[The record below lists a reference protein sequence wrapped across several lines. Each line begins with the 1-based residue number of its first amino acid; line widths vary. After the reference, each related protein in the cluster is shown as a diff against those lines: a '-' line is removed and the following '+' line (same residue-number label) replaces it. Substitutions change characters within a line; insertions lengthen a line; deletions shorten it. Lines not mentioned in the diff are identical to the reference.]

1 MNRPD
6 LTQDESLATWRTITS
21 LLNTSLVFMP
31 PKPFWLLAKGTLCQA
46 LMDSSCT
53 QVCQAVVNGQ
63 AMPASLSL
71 SASSST
77 SSQVLGGLFGSR
89 PAFLNISLL

>member
-6 LTQDESLATWRTITS
+6 LTQEESLAIWRTSTPS
-21 LLNTSLVFMP
+21 LNTSFASMP
-31 PKPFWLLAKGTLCQA
+31 PKPFCLVANGRLCQA
-46 LMDSSCT
+46 LMASSCT
-53 QVCQAVVNGQ
+53 QDCHAVVNEQ

-71 SASSST
+71 SASSCT

-89 PAFLNISLL
+89 PAFLKASLL